1 MKTLAWLLLA
11 GIALSSSALAGP
23 IPSAPIYTNKLRFR
37 IPFHYD
43 AAELQRLGA
52 KEIRLY
58 VSRDQGRTWQ
68 QVQAV
73 TPQAGKFNF
82 QAPGDGEYWFIVR
95 TLDSHNALHPDAS
108 NNEPG
113 LQVIVDT
120 TAPRLQLDLRQ
131 TAPGKVQ
138 LSWIASDPHLDPTQ
152 LRLEYVQPGTPD
164 WRSISII
171 PKPAGTTDEWSVPEG
186 GLVAV
191 RGSISDLA
199 RNTAQDQVER
209 RIAAASQAVP
219 RPRTPDLRQPV
230 AGPGSSGVS
239 AQSLSMSDQFPGAP
253 AISEPAPSTN
263 PGNKHGGSIPFTAMR
278 TGGDSNSPR
287 GSFVSQRTTDFPD
300 APRIGGGNE
309 SPEPAQETTAPASST
324 GTTRAVNSHKFQIG
338 YKLQDVDPAAV
349 TAVELFITPN
359 NGETWY
365 RYGVDEDKT
374 TPAQIEVR
382 KDGLYGFALGVRT
395 RDGHFTDAPANGD
408 VPALEVIVD
417 QTPPAV
423 ELMPLRQGRGANS
436 NKILIQWKYSD
447 EFPADLPISLSY
459 AVNPEGPWHKI
470 GDWMENSGRYVWT
483 VDSTIPSRFLLR
495 VDARDRAG
503 NTQSAETPQ
512 PVLLDLNRPTA
523 RILGVES
530 HRKGEPQ

>member
-1 MKTLAWLLLA
+1 MKLLAWVLLVSA
-11 GIALSSSALAGP
+11 ALGSTTLAGP

-43 AAELQRLGA
+43 SAELQRLGA
-52 KEIRLY
+52 REIRLY
-58 VSRDQGRTWQ
+58 VSRDQGRNWQ

-82 QAPGDGEYWFIVR
+82 QATADGEYWFIVR
-95 TLDSHNALHPDAS
+95 TLDSRNALHPDAS

-120 TAPRLQLDLRQ
+120 TPPRLQLDLRQ
-131 TAPGKVQ
+131 TTPGKVQ

-164 WRSISII
+164 WRAISIV
-171 PKPAGTTDEWSVPEG
+171 PKPSGTTDEWSVPEG

-209 RIAAASQAVP
+209 RVAAANQAVP

-230 AGPGSSGVS
+230 AGSGNVGIDPH
-239 AQSLSMSDQFPGAP
+239 SLSMSDEFPGAMKASGTP
-253 AISEPAPSTN
+253 ATPASST
-263 PGNKHGGSIPFTAMR
+263 PREGSIPFTAMR
-278 TGGDSNSPR
+278 TGNESGGPR
-287 GSFVSQRTTDFPD
+287 GSFVSQKSGDFPD
-300 APRIGGGNE
+300 APKISGDE
-309 SPEPAQETTAPASST
+309 PEPAQEAKRSKSA
-324 GTTRAVNSHKFQIG
+324 GTRAVSSRKFQIG
-338 YKLQDVDPAAV
+338 YKLQDVDPEAV
-349 TAVELFITPN
+349 QAVELFITPN
-359 NGETWY
+359 DGETWY

-382 KDGLYGFALGVRT
+382 QDGLYGFALGVRT
-395 RDGHFTDAPANGD
+395 RDGNFTDVPANGD
-408 VPALEVIVD
+408 PPAIEVIVD
-417 QTPPAV
+417 QTPPTV
-423 ELMPLRQGRGANS
+423 ELMPLRQGRGANA
-436 NKILIQWKYSD
+436 NKILVQWKCSD
-447 EFPADLPISLSY
+447 EFPADLPVALSY
-459 AVNPEGPWHKI
+459 AASAEGPWHRI
-470 GDWMENSGRYVWT
+470 GDWMENTGRYVWT
-483 VDSTIPSRFLLR
+483 VDSSIPSRFLLR

-503 NTQSAETPQ
+503 NTKSAETPQ

-530 HRKGEPQ
+530 HRKAAAPQ

>member
-1 MKTLAWLLLA
+1 MKLLAWLLLA
-11 GIALSSSALAGP
+11 SAALSSAVLAGP

-43 AAELQRLGA
+43 SAELQRLGA

-58 VSRDQGRTWQ
+58 VSRDQGRNWQ
-68 QVQAV
+68 QVQSV

-82 QAPGDGEYWFIVR
+82 QATGDGEYWFIVR
-95 TLDSHNALHPDAS
+95 TLDSRNALHPDAS

-120 TAPRLQLDLRQ
+120 TPPRLQLDLRQ

-138 LSWIASDPHLDPTQ
+138 LSWIAGDPHLDPTQ

-164 WRSISII
+164 WRPISII
-171 PKPAGTTDEWSVPEG
+171 PKPSGTTDEWSVPDG

-209 RIAAASQAVP
+209 RVAAANQAVP

-230 AGPGSSGVS
+230 AGTGNHGTD
-239 AQSLSMSDQFPGAP
+239 AQSLTMSDQFPGT
-253 AISEPAPSTN
+253 INPSGT
-263 PGNKHGGSIPFTAMR
+263 PTKPTSGSPRDGSIPFTAMR
-278 TGGDSNSPR
+278 TGNESGGPR
-287 GSFVSQRTTDFPD
+287 SSLVSQRTIDLSD
-300 APRIGGGNE
+300 APRIGGDE
-309 SPEPAQETTAPASST
+309 VEPAQEPKHSTSS
-324 GTTRAVNSHKFQIG
+324 GTRAVSSRKFQIG
-338 YKLQDVDPAAV
+338 YKLQDVEPGAV
-349 TAVELFITPN
+349 QAVELFITPN

-374 TPAQIEVR
+374 SPAQIEVR
-382 KDGLYGFALGVRT
+382 QDGLYGFALGVRT

-408 VPALEVIVD
+408 QPAIEVIVD
-417 QTPPAV
+417 QTPPRV
-423 ELMPLRQGRGANS
+423 ELMPLRQGRGANA
-436 NKILIQWKYSD
+436 NKILVQWKYSD
-447 EFPADLPISLSY
+447 DFAADLPVSLSY
-459 AVNPEGPWHKI
+459 AASADGPWHKI
-470 GDWMENSGRYVWT
+470 GDWMENTGRYVWT
-483 VDSTIPSRFLLR
+483 VDSSIPSRFLLR
-495 VDARDRAG
+495 IDARDRAG

-530 HRKGEPQ
+530 PRKTTSPQ